1 MNRFSKI
8 LRKYKKYFIGIAIIA
23 VAVTVYLCY
32 YYIERTVSFEYVMRI
47 PAFKNC
53 YPREG
58 VGYVQ
63 SKKRM
68 YYFLVDF
75 YKGFPECQKDEI
87 YGYDSTYV
95 APFVEGLDYEKY
107 DYVISYMRKVSK
119 LKHSP
124 YLTDTEDGLYFD
136 NRIPL
141 IPEFEK
147 GIYDFVY
154 IYRVKKDYRFRAPG
168 P

>member
-1 MNRFSKI
+1 MNRLSRI
-8 LRKYKKYFIGIAIIA
+8 LRRYKKYFIGIA
-23 VAVTVYLCY
+23 VAALVVTVYLCY

-53 YPREG
+53 HPRG
-58 VGYVQ
+58 VSYIQ

-68 YYFLVDF
+68 YYFLVDI
-75 YKGFPECQKDEI
+75 YKERRSWDEKFELF
-87 YGYDSTYV
+87 GYDSTYV
-95 APFVEGLDYEKY
+95 APLIEDLDYKKY
-107 DYVISYMRKVSK
+107 DYVISYMMKISK

-124 YLTDTEDGLYFD
+124 YLTETEDGLYFD

-141 IPEFEK
+141 IPEYEK
-147 GIYDFVY
+147 GIYDFIY
-154 IYRVKKDYRFRAPG
+154 IYRIKKDYRFRAIG

>member
-1 MNRFSKI
+1 MSRFCKI
-8 LRKYKKYFIGIAIIA
+8 LRKYQKYIIGIAL
-23 VAVTVYLCY
+23 VALVVTVYLCY

-58 VGYVQ
+58 VEYVQ

-68 YYFLVDF
+68 YFFLVDF
-75 YKGFPECQKDEI
+75 YKKPSCQKDEI
-87 YGYDSTYV
+87 FGYDSTYV
-95 APFVEGLDYEKY
+95 SPLIEDLDYEKY
-107 DYVISYMRKVSK
+107 DYVISYMMKVSK
-119 LKHSP
+119 LKYSP

-154 IYRVKKDYRFRAPG
+154 IYRVKKDYRFRAMG